1 LSRFLIKNQYSLR
14 RKAFIFA
21 ARFLLLIKSFIHKII
36 YPVKKLF
43 FSIVLIAV
51 LVLQPACTKAP
62 QPVTAENGMV
72 VSTSSYAS
80 KVGVEVLKKGGNAID
95 AAVAVGFALAVT
107 YPSAGN
113 LGGGGFMV
121 IHLADGKNITIDY
134 REKAPL
140 SAHRDMYL
148 NEAGEFVPEL
158 SQFGTTSAGV
168 PGSVAGLIYALENY
182 GTLSLT
188 EVIQPAI
195 DLAKNGW
202 RLEQRDSIYFSNTI
216 PLFSR
221 YPSSMKV
228 FTKNGEPYRTG
239 DLFVQADLAWTLE
252 QIKENGRDGFYKG
265 KVAELLVAQVG
276 SLGGYITLEDLEK
289 YQPVERE
296 PITGNYRGYDLISMP
311 PPSSGGITLVQ
322 MLNVLEN
329 YDLKNM
335 LRGSSKYIH
344 HIAEAMKYAYS
355 DRTYHLGDA
364 DFYPVPKDQL
374 ISKEYAKAIF
384 EKIESANNI
393 AVPFSEIKSLEV
405 SPIHE
410 STETTHYSVYDSYGN
425 AVSTTTTINSSFGS
439 GIVVEGAGFLL
450 NNEMDDFSGKP
461 GVMNQFGLLGTEAN
475 SIQPE
480 KRMLSSMTPTI
491 ILKDGNPFIVI
502 GSPGGSQIITTVLQV
517 ILNCID
523 FSMNIREAIEAPRI
537 HHQWIPDSIFYEQ
550 KALSLEVKQQLIEMG
565 YLFWDMDIKSRI
577 IGIAEG
583 IMIDQKNKI
592 IYGASDPRGGGL
604 AAGY

>member
-1 LSRFLIKNQYSLR
+1 MYRVPLIIKLATM
-14 RKAFIFA
+14 RK
-21 ARFLLLIKSFIHKII
+21 
-36 YPVKKLF
+36 F
-43 FSIVLIAV
+43 FIVLPLLTYFILSTACSDK
-51 LVLQPACTKAP
+51 LQPVA
-62 QPVTAENGMV
+62 AENGMV

-80 KVGVEVLKKGGNAID
+80 KVGVDILRKGGNAVD

-121 IHLADGKNITIDY
+121 IHLADGRNTTIDY

-148 NEAGEFVPEL
+148 NEAKEFVPEL

-168 PGSVAGLIYALENY
+168 PGSVAGLIYALEKY
-182 GTLSLT
+182 GTLSLS

-216 PLFSR
+216 PLFEK
-221 YPSSMKV
+221 YPSSKKI
-228 FTKNGEPYRTG
+228 FTKNGDPYRTG
-239 DLFVQADLAWTLE
+239 DLFVQTDLAWTLE
-252 QIKENGRDGFYKG
+252 KIKENGKDGFYKG
-265 KVAELLVAQVG
+265 KVAELLVAQIR

-296 PITGNYRGYDLISMP
+296 PIVEKYRGYEIVSMP
-311 PPSSGGITLVQ
+311 PPSSGGIALVEL
-322 MLNVLEN
+322 LNILEN
-329 YDLKNM
+329 YPAGGGTSTGW
-335 LRGSSKYIH
+335 GSALYIH
-344 HIAEAMKYAYS
+344 HLVEAMKYAYA

-364 DFYPVPKDQL
+364 DFYPVPINQL
-374 ISKEYAKAIF
+374 ISKEYAKTIF
-384 EKIESANNI
+384 ERIEKAENN
-393 AVPFSEIKSLEV
+393 AVASSEIKSLDV
-405 SPIHE
+405 SPNHE
-410 STETTHYSVYDSYGN
+410 STETTHYSVYDKFGN

-439 GIVVEGAGFLL
+439 GIVVEGTGFLL

-491 ILKDGNPFIVI
+491 ILHDGKPFIVI

-523 FSMNIREAIEAPRI
+523 FDMNIREAIEAPRI
-537 HHQWIPDSIFYEQ
+537 HHQWMPDSIFYELG
-550 KALSLEVKQQLIEMG
+550 ALNPDVKQDLIEMG
-565 YLFWDMDIKSRI
+565 YRFWEDSTEVRI

-583 IMIDQKNKI
+583 IMIDQLNKI

-604 AAGY
+604 ASGY

>member
-1 LSRFLIKNQYSLR
+1 MQF
-14 RKAFIFA
+14 
-21 ARFLLLIKSFIHKII
+21 
-36 YPVKKLF
+36 
-43 FSIVLIAV
+43 
-51 LVLQPACTKAP
+51 ACTKEP
-62 QPVTAENGMV
+62 QPVSAENGMV

-80 KVGVEVLKKGGNAID
+80 KVGVEILKKGGNAID

-121 IHLADGKNITIDY
+121 IHLTDGKNISIDF

-140 SAHRDMYL
+140 SAHRDLYL

-158 SQFGTTSAGV
+158 SQQGTTSAGV

-182 GTLSLT
+182 GTMSLA

-195 DLAKNGW
+195 DLARNGW
-202 RLEQRDSIYFSNTI
+202 RLEKRDSIYFDGNI
-216 PLFSR
+216 ALFEK
-221 YPSSMKV
+221 YPSSKKI
-228 FTKNGEPYRTG
+228 FTKNGVSYYTG
-239 DLFVQADLAWTLE
+239 DLFVQNDLAWTLE
-252 QIKENGRDGFYKG
+252 QIKENGKDGFYKG
-265 KVAELLVAQVG
+265 KVAELLVAQVS

-296 PITGNYRGYDLISMP
+296 PITGAYRGYNVVSMP
-311 PPSSGGITLVQ
+311 PPSSGGIALIEL
-322 MLNVLEN
+322 LNILEN
-329 YDLKNM
+329 YDLLDDDRN
-335 LRGSSKYIH
+335 SATYIH
-344 HIAEAMKYAYS
+344 HIVEAMKYVYA

-374 ISKEYAKAIF
+374 ISKEYAKTIF
-384 EKIESANNI
+384 ERIESAKNK
-393 AVPFSEIKSLEV
+393 AVPSNEIKSIDV
-405 SPIHE
+405 SLLHE
-410 STETTHYSVYDSYGN
+410 GTETTHYSVYDSYGN

-439 GIVVEGAGFLL
+439 GVVVDGAGFLL

-491 ILKDGNPFIVI
+491 ILKDSKPYIIV

-517 ILNCID
+517 VLNCID
-523 FSMNIREAIEAPRI
+523 FNMNIREAIEAPRI
-537 HHQWIPDSIFYEQ
+537 HHQWMPDSIYYEPG
-550 KALSLEVKQQLIEMG
+550 ALTGVVKKELTAMG
-565 YLFWDMDIKSRI
+565 YALINDGSEFRI

-583 IMIDQKNKI
+583 ILIDQHNKI

-604 AAGY
+604 ASGY

>member
-1 LSRFLIKNQYSLR
+1 MRKLFTVLSL
-14 RKAFIFA
+14 
-21 ARFLLLIKSFIHKII
+21 II
-36 YPVKKLF
+36 YF
-43 FSIVLIAV
+43 FLST
-51 LVLQPACTKAP
+51 ACTDKP

-72 VSTSSYAS
+72 VSTSMYAT
-80 KVGVEVLKKGGNAID
+80 KVGVEILKKGGNAID

-182 GTLSLT
+182 GTMPLA
-188 EVIQPAI
+188 EIIQPAI
-195 DLAKNGW
+195 DLAKSGW
-202 RLEQRDSIYFSNTI
+202 RLEKRDSIYFSNTI
-216 PLFSR
+216 PLFEK
-221 YPSSMKV
+221 YQSSKKI
-228 FTKNGEPYRTG
+228 FTKNGESFSTN
-239 DLFVQADLAWTLE
+239 DLFVQNDLAWTLE
-252 QIKENGRDGFYKG
+252 QIKENGKDGFYKG
-265 KVAELLVAQVG
+265 KVAELLVAQVS
-276 SLGGYITLEDLEK
+276 SLGGFITLEDLEK
-289 YQPVERE
+289 YRPVERN
-296 PITGNYRGYDLISMP
+296 PIVGNYRGYEIISMP
-311 PPSSGGITLVQ
+311 PPSSGGIALVEL
-322 MLNVLEN
+322 LNILEN
-329 YDLKNM
+329 YDLENVNW
-335 LRGSSKYIH
+335 GSSQYIH
-344 HIAEAMKYAYS
+344 HLVEAMKYAYA
-355 DRTYHLGDA
+355 DRTFHLGDA
-364 DFYPVPKDQL
+364 DFYPVPIDKL
-374 ISKEYAKAIF
+374 ISKEYAKTIF
-384 EKIESANNI
+384 DKIESVNNK
-393 AVPFSEIKSLEV
+393 AVPSSEIKSLDV
-405 SPIHE
+405 STVYE

-450 NNEMDDFSGKP
+450 NNEMDDFSVKP

-491 ILKDGNPFIVI
+491 ILKDGEPFIII

-523 FSMNIREAIEAPRI
+523 FNMNIREAIEAPRI
-537 HHQWIPDSIFYEQ
+537 HHQWMPDSIFYEMG
-550 KALSLEVKQQLIEMG
+550 ALTEEVKKELTEMG
-565 YLFWDMDIKSRI
+565 YRFWDADVETRI

-583 IMIDQKNKI
+583 IMIDKINKI

>member
-1 LSRFLIKNQYSLR
+1 MKRILTLLIFITQLLLQYSCT
-14 RKAFIFA
+14 
-21 ARFLLLIKSFIHKII
+21 KS
-36 YPVKKLF
+36 P
-43 FSIVLIAV
+43 
-51 LVLQPACTKAP
+51 QPAS
-62 QPVTAENGMV
+62 AENGMV

-80 KVGVEVLKKGGNAID
+80 KVGVEILKKGGNAID

-121 IHLADGKNITIDY
+121 IHLADGKNIAIDF

-148 NEAGEFVPEL
+148 NDTGEFVPEL
-158 SQFGTTSAGV
+158 SQQGVTSAGV
-168 PGSVAGLIYALENY
+168 PGSVAGLIYALEKY
-182 GTLSLT
+182 GTLSLA

-195 DLAKNGW
+195 DLAINGW
-202 RLEQRDSIYFSNTI
+202 RLERRDSIYFGGNLL
-216 PLFSR
+216 LFSK
-221 YPSSMKV
+221 YTSSIKI
-228 FTKNGEPYRTG
+228 FTKNGEPYKTG
-239 DLFVQADLAWTLE
+239 DLFVQPDLAWTLE
-252 QIKENGRDGFYKG
+252 QIKENGKDGFYKG
-265 KVAELLVAQVG
+265 KVAELLVAQVKTR
-276 SLGGYITLEDLEK
+276 GGYITLEDLEK

-296 PITGNYRGYDLISMP
+296 PIIGTYHGYEIVSMP
-311 PPSSGGITLVQ
+311 PPSSGGIALVEL
-322 MLNVLEN
+322 LNILEN
-329 YDLKNM
+329 YNLSDEDW
-335 LRGSSKYIH
+335 GSAIYIH
-344 HIAEAMKYAYS
+344 RLVEAMKYTYA
-355 DRTYHLGDA
+355 DRTFHLGDE

-374 ISKEYAKAIF
+374 ISKEYAKTIF
-384 EKIESANNI
+384 NRIESENNK
-393 AVPFSEIKSLEV
+393 AVPSAEIKSLDV
-405 SPIHE
+405 SLVYE
-410 STETTHYSVYDSYGN
+410 SAETTHYSVYDSYGN

-491 ILKDGNPFIVI
+491 ILKYGKPFIII

-517 ILNCID
+517 VLNCLD
-523 FSMNIREAIEAPRI
+523 FDMNIREAIEAPRI
-537 HHQWIPDSIFYEQ
+537 HHQWMPDSIFCEQ
-550 KALSLEVKQQLIEMG
+550 NSLSPEVKQELIAMG
-565 YLFWDMDIKSRI
+565 YHFWDNWTETPL

-583 IMIDQKNKI
+583 IMIDNHSKI

-604 AAGY
+604 AIGY